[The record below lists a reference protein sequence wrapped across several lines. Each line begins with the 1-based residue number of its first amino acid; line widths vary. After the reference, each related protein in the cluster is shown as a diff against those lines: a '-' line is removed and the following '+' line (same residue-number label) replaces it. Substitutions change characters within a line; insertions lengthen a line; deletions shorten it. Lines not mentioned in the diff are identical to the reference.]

1 MTTTTATDGLA
12 PGAGKDQECSLTE
25 LSALSVKAGQPQVR
39 AAAQAAAQKVA
50 PHRIGDDD
58 FTEVPERLRGLLAEL
73 VGGRPEQIVLGNSTS
88 YGLHLIANGL
98 PWHDGDEVLVIEGD
112 YPATILPWQRLA
124 GQGVRV
130 RALRPAG
137 GLLSAAEL
145 AAAAG
150 PRTRVL
156 AVTWVDS
163 FTGRAL
169 DLHALGTVCR
179 RAGMLLVVNAS
190 QAVGA
195 RPIDVASTPV
205 DAVVCCGYKWLC
217 GPYGTGFTW
226 LHPDLLP
233 RLRPQQAYWLAM
245 QAGRGL
251 DQMRDTTGRD
261 DLGARAFDVFCPASF
276 ATTLPW
282 IASLQ
287 VLLGTGIG
295 TIAAW
300 DQQLVDRLLTGID
313 PSQYRLVSPAG
324 GPVRSTLVVL
334 SRTDGT
340 AAQRHRQL
348 TEAGVDTAYREG
360 NLRLSVHLFNTS
372 AHIDRA
378 LDALYAPRPFK
389 MAVITPGAG
398 MPVAT
403 GCFPRSFPGSGA
415 W

>member
-1 MTTTTATDGLA
+1 MEEVLESGVVSAAAAEFGPFDGRVWLNTAHQGPL
-12 PGAGKDQECSLTE
+12 P
-25 LSALSVKAGQPQVR
+25 QPAVR
-39 AAAQAAAQKVA
+39 AAGHAAAQKVA

-58 FTEVPERLRGLLAEL
+58 FTEVPERLRCLLAEL
-73 VGGRPEQIVLGNSTS
+73 AGGAPEQIVLGNSTS
-88 YGLHLIANGL
+88 YGLHLVANGL
-98 PWHDGDEVLVIEGD
+98 PWQDGDEVLVIEGD
-112 YPATILPWQRLA
+112 YPATVLPWQRLA

-145 AAAAG
+145 TAAAG

-169 DLHALGTVCR
+169 DLHALGAVCR
-179 RAGMLLVVNAS
+179 QAGVLLIVNAS

-195 RPIDVASTPV
+195 RPIDVATTPV
-205 DAVVCCGYKWLC
+205 DALVCCGYKWLC

-251 DQMRDTTGRD
+251 DQMRETTVRD
-261 DLGARAFDVFCPASF
+261 DLGVRGFDVFCPASF
-276 ATTLPW
+276 TTTLPW

-295 TIAAW
+295 NIAAW
-300 DQQLVDRLLTGID
+300 DQRLVDRLLAGID
-313 PSQYRLVSPAG
+313 PGQYQLISPAD
-324 GPVRSTLVVL
+324 GPERSTLVVL
-334 SRTDGT
+334 CRTDGT
-340 AAQRHRQL
+340 AAQRQRQL
-348 TEAGVDTAYREG
+348 TEAQVDTAYREG
-360 NLRLSVHLFNTS
+360 NLRLSVHLFNTP
-372 AHIDRA
+372 ADIDRA
-378 LDALYAPRPFK
+378 LDALHARP
-389 MAVITPGAG
+389 
-398 MPVAT
+398 
-403 GCFPRSFPGSGA
+403 
-415 W
+415 